1 MAYQYRKFINFFAS
15 LPTQVVIKVYQYTCF
30 IVFWVY
36 IWRYNDVMNDTVI
49 LFFGLYLL
57 LNFFLFLMQ
66 YNRAIV
72 RPVQSQ
78 DLVAVLVI
86 SMAQVIMNYL
96 CIYDYLLEN
105 KMSEFIN
112 LTLYFAGCPN
122 YLQHCFDL
130 LSVYGNL

>member
-15 LPTQVVIKVYQYTCF
+15 FPIQVVIKIYQLICF
-30 IVFWVY
+30 IVFWYY
-36 IWRYNDVMNDTVI
+36 IWWNHDLLNDTVI

-66 YNRAIV
+66 FNRAVV

-86 SMAQVIMNYL
+86 SMAQVNMIICSN
-96 CIYDYLLEN
+96 
-105 KMSEFIN
+105 
-112 LTLYFAGCPN
+112 
-122 YLQHCFDL
+122 
-130 LSVYGNL
+130 

>member
-96 CIYDYLLEN
+96 
-105 KMSEFIN
+105 
-112 LTLYFAGCPN
+112 
-122 YLQHCFDL
+122 
-130 LSVYGNL
+130 